1 MLELKLLLLV
11 MVANG
16 VPVLACWL
24 LQDRLA
30 RQIDNGLILADGQPL
45 LGRSK
50 TWRGLLITVLITPG
64 VALLLGLGASTGLII
79 ASMAM
84 LGDLTSSFIK
94 RRLGIRSSGIAPGL
108 DQIPESLLPLWAV
121 KPVLGLDWQQ
131 IMLIVAGFLLLG
143 YVMSFVL
150 YKLHVRR
157 YPY

>member
-1 MLELKLLLLV
+1 
-11 MVANG
+11 
-16 VPVLACWL
+16 
-24 LQDRLA
+24 
-30 RQIDNGLILADGQPL
+30 
-45 LGRSK
+45 SK

>member
-30 RQIDNGLILADGQPL
+30 RPIDNGLILADGQPL

-94 RRLGIRSSGIAPGL
+94 RRLGIRTSGIAPGL

>member
-30 RQIDNGLILADGQPL
+30 RPIDNGLILADGQPL

-94 RRLGIRSSGIAPGL
+94 R
-108 DQIPESLLPLWAV
+108 
-121 KPVLGLDWQQ
+121 
-131 IMLIVAGFLLLG
+131 
-143 YVMSFVL
+143 
-150 YKLHVRR
+150 
-157 YPY
+157 

>member
-94 RRLGIRSSGIAPGL
+94 RRLGIRTSGIAPGL